1 MENRSYNFGEK
12 IRKIREKKKKTLKEV
27 AGEIGV
33 SESLISQIETNKVSP
48 AIDTL
53 LKLIDILDIDLEYIF
68 GDFKKSKKVNIIRK
82 DERNKIIMHDVV
94 YEQISKTVGNDEEH
108 GIEAYYLEIK
118 PGGEKGSKEYGHKGK
133 ELGIIIKGRGE
144 FRIGNKTYLMEEGDS
159 ISFASDL
166 PHVLKNIGDGELKAF
181 WVITPP
187 KMFFKE
193 V

>member
-1 MENRSYNFGEK
+1 
-12 IRKIREKKKKTLKEV
+12 
-27 AGEIGV
+27 
-33 SESLISQIETNKVSP
+33 
-48 AIDTL
+48 
-53 LKLIDILDIDLEYIF
+53 
-68 GDFKKSKKVNIIRK
+68 
-82 DERNKIIMHDVV
+82 MHDVV

-118 PGGEKGSKEYGHKGK
+118 PQGEKGSKEYGHKGK
-133 ELGIIIKGRGE
+133 EFGVIIEGRGE
-144 FRIGNKTYLMEEGDS
+144 FRIGNKTYLLEKGDS

-166 PHVLKNIGDGELKAF
+166 PHVLKNIGECNLKAF